1 MNTQKCISDADLAR
15 LWEDDVT
22 PQEKQALE
30 QHIEICP
37 DCRTRWQQMSAGAQH
52 VETLLFETARKART
66 AGECLSDDQLT
77 GFINETLEPGV
88 RSRVEDHLARCSG
101 CLDALA
107 EKFTDAYAKE
117 GSTWW
122 SEYVAHELLV
132 LFALLPE
139 RQLCDLLEALNVTR
153 TSTEGSAVII
163 KLPMLESAQSEARRL
178 AAATG
183 EAFFVQTLRQEK
195 PAFEFELVQFGE
207 QVRISARSLGDDS
220 PYKNCLARLELFE
233 GDLCRCSRIILIDKG
248 EGECVLEPEEARGVR
263 PQQENLAMKLVP
275 IVTLDQLASAG
286 SDVYMPILGKLLRHK
301 EPKIRCAAVEVIAR
315 ICGPQSQSLIKP
327 LADDEDE
334 TVRQTVKK
342 ALNQFPQP

>member
-1 MNTQKCISDADLAR
+1 MK
-15 LWEDDVT
+15 
-22 PQEKQALE
+22 
-30 QHIEICP
+30 
-37 DCRTRWQQMSAGAQH
+37 
-52 VETLLFETARKART
+52 
-66 AGECLSDDQLT
+66 GECLSDDLLA
-77 GFINETLEPGV
+77 GFIDETLGPEK
-88 RSRVEDHLARCSG
+88 RYTVEDHLAKCSL
-101 CLDALA
+101 CREALA
-107 EKFTDAYAKE
+107 EKFTDAYTKE
-117 GSTWW
+117 GDTWW
-122 SEYVAHELLV
+122 SQYVAHQILG
-132 LFALLPE
+132 LFVQVPD
-139 RQLCDLLEALNVTR
+139 QIDHLLEALNVT
-153 TSTEGSAVII
+153 TGSPVQSEAII
-163 KLPMLESAQSEARRL
+163 ELPMLESAYSEARRL

-275 IVTLDQLASAG
+275 IITLDQLASAG
-286 SDVYMPILGKLLRHK
+286 SDAYMPILGNLLRHE
-301 EPKIRCAAVEVIAR
+301 EPKIRCATVEVIAR
-315 ICGPQSQSLIKP
+315 ICGPQAQSLIKP

>member
-22 PQEKQALE
+22 PQEKQALQ

-52 VETLLFETARKART
+52 VETLLFETARKARMK
-66 AGECLSDDQLT
+66 GECLSDDLLA
-77 GFINETLEPGV
+77 GFIDETLGPEK
-88 RSRVEDHLARCSG
+88 RYTVEDHLTKCSL
-101 CLDALA
+101 CRETLA
-107 EKFTDAYAKE
+107 DKFTDAYAKE
-117 GSTWW
+117 GDTWW
-122 SEYVAHELLV
+122 SQYVAHQILGLLV
-132 LFALLPE
+132 QVPD
-139 RQLCDLLEALNVTR
+139 QIDHLLEALNIT
-153 TSTEGSAVII
+153 TGSPVQSEAIV
-163 KLPMLESAQSEARRL
+163 KLPMLEPAQSEARRL

-183 EAFFVQTLRQEK
+183 EAFFAQTLRQEK

-233 GDLCRCSRIILIDKG
+233 GVLCRCSRIILIDKG

-286 SDVYMPILGKLLRHK
+286 SDAYMPILGKLLRHE
-301 EPKIRCAAVEVIAR
+301 EPKIRCATVEVIAR
-315 ICGPQSQSLIKP
+315 ICGPQAQSLIKP

-334 TVRQTVKK
+334 TVRQAVKK